1 MSRYALA
8 VDIGGT
14 FTDAVLRSASGQ
26 TIVDKTLTTPES
38 LDIGFF
44 RAVDSVLK
52 KADVAPSAVT
62 DVVVHATTVVTNA
75 VIERKGP
82 VTALLVTEGF
92 RDILTIR
99 DEHRYE
105 MFDPQIE
112 FPEPLVPREFTFG
125 ITERVLA
132 TGEVLKPLD
141 ATKASAIVEELKRKG
156 VVSVGISFLNA
167 YINPTNE
174 RVMRDL
180 ITERASC
187 RSRRRS
193 RRRCASIR
201 AHRPWR

>member
-14 FTDAVLRSASGQ
+14 FTDVVLRSASGQ
-26 TIVDKTLTTPES
+26 TIVDKTLTTPEN

-52 KADVAPSAVT
+52 KANVAPSAVT
-62 DVVVHATTVVTNA
+62 DVIVHATTVVTNA

-82 VTALLVTEGF
+82 KTALLVTEGF

-112 FPEPLVPREFTFG
+112 FPEPLVGRDLTFG
-125 ITERVLA
+125 VPERVLA
-132 TGEVLKPLD
+132 TGEVLTPLD
-141 ATKASAIVEELKRKG
+141 EMAAAVVLEEPKKKG
-156 VVSVGISFLNA
+156 VVSVAFSFLNA
-167 YINPTNE
+167 YVYP
-174 RVMRDL
+174 
-180 ITERASC
+180 
-187 RSRRRS
+187 
-193 RRRCASIR
+193 
-201 AHRPWR
+201 